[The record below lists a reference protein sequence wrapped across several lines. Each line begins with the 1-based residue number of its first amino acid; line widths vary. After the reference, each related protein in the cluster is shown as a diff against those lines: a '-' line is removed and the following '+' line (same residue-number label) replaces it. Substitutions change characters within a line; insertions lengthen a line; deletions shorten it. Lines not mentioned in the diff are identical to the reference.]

1 MTDSL
6 YSRVESWIRDQTA
19 RLAVK
24 WPSPTLPGTRMA
36 VKWPSPVPP
45 GWSWR
50 WPQWPRWPPWKERKD
65 RLEQDRLLREEY
77 ERQRRQLND
86 LCRAAK
92 AESVAD
98 LQEILCSMVLA
109 ECVYKWPA
117 TEMVRAINKFKGDF
131 GGQLISLEHVQA
143 SLDHVPHRY
152 LLAEA
157 GDTLFASFIGT
168 KQYKDVITDANF
180 FQGAIFHEDSEADFE
195 AIDAMES
202 DAVDSQ
208 KKVEENLGKH
218 SKANN
223 KKLKKNTKPAAH
235 RGFMARAKGIP
246 ALEIYRLAQKKNRK
260 LVLCGHSLGGA
271 VAALATLAILRGI
284 ASSSISK
291 EQDKI
296 QVKCIT
302 FSQPP
307 VGNAAL
313 KDYVLQKG
321 WQKYFKSYCIPEDLV
336 PRILSP
342 AYFHHYTSQAF
353 QSSFD
358 VSLVKSENHSMKS
371 QTLKSKDTNG
381 EQLVMGLGPV
391 QMPLWRLSKLV
402 PLEGVQKHLSML
414 RRVGSQDGLA
424 KLTVD
429 YRPPSVNDAPEAE
442 PQSLEIREGSDGISL
457 KPIYKSKTAL
467 AEGNRK
473 SFDGRSGVGMGGT
486 RRWRRVPYLPSYV
499 PFGQLFLLR
508 NSSVELL
515 PDAEYSKLT
524 SVRSIIMELR
534 ERFQSHSMRS
544 YRSRFQKIFE
554 QFMCINASIFL
565 GMEPL
570 PHFSHLQ
577 QLFGVRAGG
586 SVELGHIVDPPVIRT
601 ATSIL
606 PLGWNGLQCNKN
618 AEPLKVDIIGHGLD
632 LCSLVQAKVNGQWCS
647 TIVESI
653 TSVLSDEQDLQKMRV
668 TVGSPLKKPPK
679 FPVDESLPPLFSCP
693 VMDCI
698 NTSTDDNFETSNT
711 EGLGCF
717 VVYCTSDFFSISK
730 QVHVRVR
737 RVRLLGFEGS
747 GKTSLL
753 KAVLDQNKKVE
764 ATNLVCVQPEK
775 SIMDGLFYL
784 DSVGVNL
791 QELNSEAKQF
801 REELQKG
808 IHDLSKKIDLVVLVH
823 NLSQRI
829 PQCLHSRNSLAKP
842 ALSILLDEVKSLGIP
857 WVLTLTN
864 KFSVSAHEQ
873 NCLVKSAMEAYE
885 APPSLTQ
892 VINSHPF
899 VVPTTT
905 TSFQSSNSTDISFSG
920 TSIPQKFVLSMT
932 NLFPR
937 PFKRNNIIFPVEGV
951 DSFQQLVHHVLLNH
965 EEKAFQ
971 ELANERLSLVLV
983 RERKATLGAKALSQ
997 EKGSSATTAA
1007 VGASLGAGL
1016 GLVVAVVMA
1025 AASAFRKP

>member
-1 MTDSL
+1 MADSL

-24 WPSPTLPGTRMA
+24 WPSPSLPGTRMA
-36 VKWPSPVPP
+36 VKWPSPVQP

-284 ASSSISK
+284 ASSSIYK

-313 KDYVLQKG
+313 KEPG
-321 WQKYFKSYCIPEDLV
+321 ST
-336 PRILSP
+336 ILSP
-342 AYFHHYTSQAF
+342 AYFHHYTSQAS

-457 KPIYKSKTAL
+457 KPIYNSKTAL

-586 SVELGHIVDPPVIRT
+586 CVELGHIVDPPVIRT

-668 TVGSPLKKPPK
+668 T
-679 FPVDESLPPLFSCP
+679 
-693 VMDCI
+693 
-698 NTSTDDNFETSNT
+698 
-711 EGLGCF
+711 
-717 VVYCTSDFFSISK
+717 
-730 QVHVRVR
+730 VHVRVR

-857 WVLTLTN
+857 WVFTLTN

-905 TSFQSSNSTDISFSG
+905 SSFQSSNSTDISFSG

-951 DSFQQLVHHVLLNH
+951 DSFQQLVHHVLRNH

-983 RERKATLGAKALSQ
+983 RERKATLGAKAPSQ
-997 EKGSSATTAA
+997 ENGSSATTAA